1 LRIAITGATGFLG
14 QKLVIKASQLGHNI
28 RALVHPTEKRTSLRN
43 IRGVWIEGTLANT
56 EACQDLLEDVELLI
70 HLAAW
75 GVQSHDRV
83 WNKAIQVN
91 IIDSF
96 NLLQQAIQNKVKQT
110 IAVGTCLEY
119 QGQGNLPHSPYPA
132 PNSHEL
138 CLETSPLEPADSY
151 GATKAAGG
159 ILLRTLARELGMP
172 MWYLRLASMYGP
184 GDNPQKFLSAAIR
197 AARAQE
203 IFPMTPG
210 EQVREWLRVDD
221 AVEAIL
227 AAAMQDPPEMV
238 SVVNIGTGIG
248 LSFKEIATRVFQS
261 YGAPIHLIQ
270 AGKKPYR
277 HREPQRIVMDVSK
290 AQKVLKCAFVQEFDP
305 RYVETG
311 KVA

>member
-1 LRIAITGATGFLG
+1 MRIAITGAYGFLG
-14 QKLVIKASQLGHNI
+14 QKLVSKASQLGHDI
-28 RALVHPTEKRTSLRN
+28 RALVHPAEKLTSLN
-43 IRGVWIEGTLANT
+43 SIAQVVWIEGTLANT
-56 EACQDLLEDVELLI
+56 EACQNLLEDVELLI

-75 GVQSHDRV
+75 GVQSQDRM
-83 WNKAIQVN
+83 WSNAIQVN
-91 IIDSF
+91 IVDSF

-119 QGQGNLPHSPYPA
+119 SSCTA
-132 PNSHEL
+132 TNSHEL
-138 CLETSPLEPADSY
+138 CRETSPLEPADSY

-184 GDNPQKFLSAAIR
+184 GDNPQKFLPAAIR

-203 IFPMTPG
+203 VFPMTPG
-210 EQVREWLRVDD
+210 KQVREWLRVDD

-227 AAAMQDPPEMV
+227 AAATQEPPEIV

-261 YGAPIHLIQ
+261 YSAPIHLIQ

-290 AQKVLKCAFVQEFDP
+290 AQKVLKCAFAQEFDP
-305 RYVETG
+305 RYAETE
-311 KVA
+311 KIV